1 MIKSVVSAICLQ
13 ALLLVAALASPGD
26 DALVAKLPNDLKNA
40 PKVAE
45 APLVK
50 ATTEAVRENRTL
62 APQIT
67 AAAVRRAEDCG
78 AAEAVLRA
86 ALRQLAPNPTA
97 MEVYAITR
105 AAIGAAPHDEDTI
118 VNQNGDKVASGNC
131 AEALLTA
138 AASEYPNLA
147 SVLSDTGKEVAGG
160 KAEQGIGAS
169 PNSEPGIGAADS
181 GPPLIP
187 PAVTFPPTGGGLV
200 NPTTPIAASH

>member
-26 DALVAKLPNDLKNA
+26 DALVAKLPKDLQNA

-50 ATTEAVRENRTL
+50 ATTEAVRESRTL

-67 AAAVRRAEDCG
+67 AAAVRRAMDCG

-105 AAIGAAPHDEDTI
+105 AAIGAAPHNESTT
-118 VNQNGDKVASGNC
+118 VNENGDKVVSGNC
-131 AEALLTA
+131 TETLLTA
-138 AASEYPNLA
+138 AASEYPSLA
-147 SVLSDTGKEVAGG
+147 SALTDTGKEVASG
-160 KAEQGIGAS
+160 KNEQGIGAS
-169 PNSEPGIGAADS
+169 PTDPGIGAVDS

-200 NPTTPIAASH
+200 NPVTPIAASH